1 VPLLSRLFLLVAI
14 ALLPAIAIQTYN
26 EIDLRRAR
34 QVEVQ
39 DQALGLAKLAAAEQ
53 QQIVEGI
60 RQVLI
65 ALSEL
70 PAIRAKDIRA
80 CNAYLST
87 IKQRYPGFIFF
98 IVTDMNGISNCN
110 TGNGEPMTAAGRAY
124 FANALRTGA
133 FTVGVFAIGRQSGSK
148 ILHFALPF
156 YGDDA
161 RMGGVIVASLSLDWL
176 ANALA
181 SKGVPPGAA
190 LTITDRDG
198 TVLARYPDNE
208 RFAGKRM
215 PDAIYATV
223 SHTGAADTRDL
234 DGVERIV
241 GSSTLQPDSGRL
253 LVNFGLDKTRAF
265 TEIRART
272 ERGIFLIILSTSL
285 VLMFTWLGAREF
297 IHRPLGRLVDAANQW
312 RLGDYGRRVTIG
324 DKRSEIARVGD
335 AFNTMADAL
344 EDREQELLEA
354 KRRAEEAAARIITV
368 FESTTDSVL
377 LVDRDWRISYANE
390 RAKAQLA
397 EGSDLIGIDLWQAFP
412 DTADTNIYSQIRA
425 AMSDQQP
432 ARFEAFFRQ
441 RDAWYEVNAFPSSQG
456 LAVYFRDVTEH
467 KRALEA
473 RRLMEEQLH
482 QSQKMEAVGQ
492 LTGGVA
498 HDFNNL
504 LAVILGNLNL
514 LRKHMKD
521 EGPTRRLVDS
531 AVQGAERG
539 AALTQRLL
547 AFARRQGL
555 SPRIIDIPE
564 LVAGMGDLIRRSL
577 GPEIRITTSFPPSLP
592 AVNAD
597 PNQLELA
604 LLNLMVN
611 ARDAMP
617 LGGTI
622 TISSRT
628 EIVGERRPWHGCG
641 DAGARSRAILHHK
654 RRRQGHRPGSLDG
667 PRLRGP
673 VGRRLEAREPSQCR
687 HDRGDLAARGHAGG
701 AGRPRAE
708 APAAHDGSQLHC
720 SRGRRRCFGRWSHG
734 RHARGS
740 GPYGA

>member
-1 VPLLSRLFLLVAI
+1 
-14 ALLPAIAIQTYN
+14 LPY
-26 EIDLRRAR
+26 
-34 QVEVQ
+34 
-39 DQALGLAKLAAAEQ
+39 
-53 QQIVEGI
+53 
-60 RQVLI
+60 
-65 ALSEL
+65 
-70 PAIRAKDIRA
+70 
-80 CNAYLST
+80 
-87 IKQRYPGFIFF
+87 
-98 IVTDMNGISNCN
+98 
-110 TGNGEPMTAAGRAY
+110 
-124 FANALRTGA
+124 
-133 FTVGVFAIGRQSGSK
+133 
-148 ILHFALPF
+148 

-161 RMGGVIVASLSLDWL
+161 RMGGIIVASLSLDWL
-176 ANALA
+176 ADFIAR
-181 SKGVPPGAA
+181 KGVPPGAA
-190 LTITDRDG
+190 LTITDRNG

-208 RFAGKRM
+208 RFAGKSV

-223 SHTGAADTRDL
+223 RHTGAADTRDL

-241 GSSTLQPDSGRL
+241 GSATLEPDSGGL
-253 LVNFGLDKTRAF
+253 LITFGLDKTQAF

-344 EDREQELLEA
+344 EDRERELLEA

-377 LVDRDWRISYANE
+377 LIDRDWRISYANE

-397 EGSDLIGIDLWQAFP
+397 EGSDLIGVDLWQAFP

-432 ARFEAFFRQ
+432 ARFEAFFQQ

-456 LAVYFRDVTEH
+456 LAVYFRDITEH

-531 AVQGAERG
+531 AIEGAERG

-555 SPRIIDIPE
+555 SPRSIDIPE
-564 LVAGMGDLIRRSL
+564 LVAGLGDLIRRSL
-577 GPEIRITTSFPPSLP
+577 GPEIRTTTSFPPSLP

-622 TISSRT
+622 TISSRV
-628 EIVGERRPWHGCG
+628 EMVGEHSTSG
-641 DAGARSRAILHHK
+641 LK
-654 RRRQGHRPGSLDG
+654 PGSYVCITLTDTG
-667 PRLRGP
+667 HGMDAATLARAAEPFFTTKGVGKGTGLGLSMAHGFAVQSGGALKLASRLNVGTTAEIWLPEGTRAAQDAPAPKPRQRITARNCTVLVVDDDAL
-673 VGRRLEAREPSQCR
+673 VGGATVAMLEDLGHTALEADSGERALKVLAEKRSIDVVITDQSMPGMTGLQLARRIRERWPDMPIVLVTGHANLAEGGEPDLPHLLTKPFLQK
-687 HDRGDLAARGHAGG
+687 DLAEAVA
-701 AGRPRAE
+701 AVVRPDRNAN
-708 APAAHDGSQLHC
+708 AVIQLKPH
-720 SRGRRRCFGRWSHG
+720 
-734 RHARGS
+734 
-740 GPYGA
+740 